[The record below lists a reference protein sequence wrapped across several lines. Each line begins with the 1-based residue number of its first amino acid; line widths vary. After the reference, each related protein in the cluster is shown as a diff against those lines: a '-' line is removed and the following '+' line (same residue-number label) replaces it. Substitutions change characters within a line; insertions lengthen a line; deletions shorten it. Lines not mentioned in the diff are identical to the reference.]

1 MDSVDV
7 DTMSPAIKL
16 EPDELP
22 LVDSFPAANDTTDDF
37 TANDDEQESFHLV
50 SWAYCMFCSLLYNA
64 QPI

>member
-1 MDSVDV
+1 M

-50 SWAYCMFCSLLYNA
+50 S
-64 QPI
+64 